1 MTQFDD
7 YNVGNL
13 SENKGGIMTYQAHED
28 AEGFETVYETDLD
41 ALRED
46 GSDHY
51 KTGGVEP
58 IDLYLA
64 GGMLRDKALAD
75 IIKYAFRNRRT
86 SGRPFNPSDMAK
98 IEHCAKLAL
107 LAAEHEEE

>member
-1 MTQFDD
+1 MTQFDN
-7 YNVGNL
+7 YNVAKT
-13 SENKGGIMTYQAHED
+13 KGEPRGIMTYQAHED

-64 GGMLRDKALAD
+64 GGMLRDKVLAD